1 MQSGLDALGYRI
13 VVRPVGTCIEARS
26 KQLAAQMHL
35 SARVVD
41 VTDGQ
46 WATYFVDAF
55 VYQSPDYGALV
66 DKIKTKVLLDETDL
80 DPERC
85 HDKWMMAYWGLL
97 ERNNMM
103 SFHEK
108 HPKKAVKALVH
119 GIRPLALKQLV
130 KTQLVLDHKPLR
142 NCVLSFFDFV
152 KGKMRPRLE
161 LARAGAPGSSRSRKS
176 PSGARFPRPKPTER
190 APVTAQPRRPR
201 PRTCRPRTA
210 MMKQQP

>member
-1 MQSGLDALGYRI
+1 MADRRAFALKYNEYVRECNQASDALGYRR
-13 VVRPVGTCIEARS
+13 VARPVGTCIETRS
-26 KQLAAQMHL
+26 KQFAVQMHL
-35 SARVVD
+35 GARVDD

-46 WATYFVDAF
+46 RAAYFVDAL
-55 VYQSPDYGALV
+55 VYQSPDYGDLV

-130 KTQLVLDHKPLR
+130 KTQLGLDHKHLR
-142 NCVLSFFDFV
+142 NCVLSFFDIV
-152 KGKMRPRLE
+152 KDKVEKGQ
-161 LARAGAPGSSRSRKS
+161 LA
-176 PSGARFPRPKPTER
+176 
-190 APVTAQPRRPR
+190 
-201 PRTCRPRTA
+201 
-210 MMKQQP
+210 